1 MNRIIESICIALT
14 VTLLASQTHGQ
25 AQLPEGFSVAQPKI
39 DRRAFNLMDY
49 GAVADG
55 KTLNTDAFK
64 KAIAAVQTA
73 GGGAINVPAGTFL
86 TGPIQLVS
94 NMEMHLD
101 SGATIKFSD
110 NRADFALT
118 DGGYEICI
126 HADDA
131 HDIAITGSGTIDGN
145 GQSWWSEFREY
156 RSKAKSDP
164 ATKAPPHRPYLI
176 MLSNC
181 SRVLLKDITL
191 TNSPMFHFVPKDC
204 HDVTIDSVSILAPAD
219 SPNTDGIDPS
229 GQNYHIT
236 NCTIDTGDD
245 NIALKPHPAPD
256 GHAGCEN
263 FLIEHM
269 IFKHGHGMSIGG
281 GSHGGVRN
289 MLVRDC
295 TFEDTDSGVRMKAG
309 RDRGG
314 VAEQLTYENLKM
326 TNVGT
331 PIIIISYY
339 PNVPADLANDPA
351 QKITDHTPVWKNILI
366 RKLTATNATFGCRIV
381 GLAEQHVQNVTI
393 EHVDIT
399 SSKNACQ
406 VIHAEGV
413 KFIDSKVISQN
424 NTPNEIVDSKVEGVP
439 N

>member
-1 MNRIIESICIALT
+1 MTRTFNIICIAL
-14 VTLLASQTHGQ
+14 LFLSQAHGQ
-25 AQLPEGFSVAQPKI
+25 AQLPSDFTVAQPKI
-39 DRRAFNLMDY
+39 DRRTFNLMDY

-64 KAIAAVQTA
+64 KAIAAANDA
-73 GGGAINVPAGTFL
+73 GGGVINVPAGTFL
-86 TGPIQLVS
+86 TGPMTLVS
-94 NMEMHLD
+94 NLELHLD

-110 NRADFALT
+110 NRSDFALT

-126 HADDA
+126 HAENA
-131 HDIAITGSGTIDGN
+131 HDIAITGNGTIDGN
-145 GQSWWSEFREY
+145 GQSWWSEFRDY

-181 SRVLLKDITL
+181 SRVLVKDVTL
-191 TNSPMFHFVPKDC
+191 TNSPMFHFVPKEC
-204 HDVTIDSVSILAPAD
+204 SDVTVDSVKILAPAN

-229 GQNYHIT
+229 GLNFHIS

-245 NIALKPHPAPD
+245 NIALKPHPEE

-269 IFKHGHGMSIGG
+269 VFKHGHGMSIGG
-281 GSHGGVRN
+281 GSHGGVKN

-314 VAEQLTYENLKM
+314 VAEQLTYENLRM

-351 QKITDHTPVWKNILI
+351 QKVTDHTPIWKNILI
-366 RKLTATNATFGCRIV
+366 RNLTATGATFGCRIV
-381 GLAEQHVQNVTI
+381 GLAEQHVQNVTLD
-393 EHVDIT
+393 HVDIT
-399 SSKNACQ
+399 SSQNASQ
-406 VIHAEGV
+406 IFHADGV

-424 NTPNEIVDSKVEGVP
+424 NTPDEIVDSKIETTT